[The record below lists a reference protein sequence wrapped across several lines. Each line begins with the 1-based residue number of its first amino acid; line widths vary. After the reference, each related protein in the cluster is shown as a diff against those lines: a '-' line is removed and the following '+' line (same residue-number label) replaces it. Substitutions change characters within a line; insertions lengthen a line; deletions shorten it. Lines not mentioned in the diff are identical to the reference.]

1 MEEVTVFQYNLVYN
15 ALSFTMATF
24 AAATLFFWLQRSQV
38 GPNYKLALTITGL
51 VTFIAA
57 YHYLRMYQSWTESF
71 EVVNGAIELTGQAY
85 NRAYRY
91 VDWFLTVP
99 LLVIELILVMRLSQS
114 ETIKRSVLL
123 GGAAA
128 LMILL
133 GYPGEIQDE
142 VGLSRFIWGALSMI
156 PFLYIVYALVSG
168 LSKSISDQPQVVRGL
183 ISMARWV
190 IVGSWLFYPVV
201 YFLPFVIPMD
211 SGAAYATVEV
221 GYTIA
226 DIIAKAVFG
235 VLIYVIAMRKAEAE
249 GTAATTTAAAR

>member
-1 MEEVTVFQYNLVYN
+1 MEDVTLFQYNLVYN
-15 ALSFTMATF
+15 ALSFTLATF

-38 GPNYKLALTITGL
+38 GPNYKLALTISGL

-57 YHYLRMYQSWTESF
+57 YHYFRMYESWTQTF
-71 EVVNGAIELTGQAY
+71 EVADGAIALTGEAY

-114 ETIKRSVLL
+114 ETIKKGALL

-133 GYPGEIQDE
+133 GYPGEVQDE
-142 VGLSRFIWGALSMI
+142 INTARFVWGALSMI
-156 PFLYIVYALVSG
+156 PFLYIVYSLVVG
-168 LSKSISDQPQVVRGL
+168 LSKSIDEQPEAVKGL
-183 ISMARWV
+183 VSTARW
-190 IVGSWLFYPVV
+190 IIIATWSFYPVV
-201 YFLPFVIPMD
+201 YFLPFIIPMD
-211 SGAAYATVEV
+211 SGAAFATVEI

-226 DIIAKAVFG
+226 DITAKAVFG
-235 VLIYVIAMRKAEAE
+235 LIIYVIAVRKAEAE
-249 GTAATTTAAAR
+249 GEAATVKASG